1 VITYFNIFFWENQ
14 SKGEKIM
21 DKFLE
26 IVFESQIINT
36 AEKGDKASEYFK
48 PFFDKLQGIV
58 SEKVF
63 EELMDSFSECE
74 VNTINYYAVEG
85 MKLAIG
91 IMNGSYVPQI

>member
-1 VITYFNIFFWENQ
+1 
-14 SKGEKIM
+14 M
-21 DKFLE
+21 DRFLE

-63 EELMDSFSECE
+63 EELMDFFQN
-74 VNTINYYAVEG
+74 V
-85 MKLAIG
+85 K
-91 IMNGSYVPQI
+91 

>member
-1 VITYFNIFFWENQ
+1 
-14 SKGEKIM
+14 M

-74 VNTINYYAVEG
+74 VNTINYYA
-85 MKLAIG
+85 AIG

>member
-1 VITYFNIFFWENQ
+1 ME
-14 SKGEKIM
+14 
-21 DKFLE
+21 KFLE

-74 VNTINYYAVEG
+74 VRTMNYYAVEG